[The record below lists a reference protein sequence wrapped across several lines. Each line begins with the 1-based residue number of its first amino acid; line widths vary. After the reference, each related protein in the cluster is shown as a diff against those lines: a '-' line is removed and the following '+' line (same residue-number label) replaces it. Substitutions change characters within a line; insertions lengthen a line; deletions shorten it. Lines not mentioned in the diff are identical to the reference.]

1 MLFCPVSSGL
11 TDEQKEFQRL
21 ALNFAHNE
29 MFPQMAKWD
38 QESIFP
44 VEVQGGG
51 GRGGEGGLRVK
62 RGIVGRP
69 VH

>member
-1 MLFCPVSSGL
+1 MKTLFCPVSSGL
-11 TDEQKEFQRL
+11 TDEQKEFQSL

-51 GRGGEGGLRVK
+51 GRGGEG
-62 RGIVGRP
+62 
-69 VH
+69 

>member
-1 MLFCPVSSGL
+1 MLFCLVSSGL
-11 TDEQKEFQRL
+11 TDEQKEFQSL

-44 VEVQGGG
+44 VEV
-51 GRGGEGGLRVK
+51 
-62 RGIVGRP
+62 
-69 VH
+69 